1 MQTVASGLLSAQAL
15 ADLLAISPRTL
26 RRLDSAGRLPRAVRI
41 GPQVKRWRR
50 DEIFAWIEAGC
61 PLRKQWESLRDLP
74 A

>member
-41 GPQVKRWRR
+41 GTQLKRWRR
-50 DEIFAWIEAGC
+50 DEIVAWIEADC
-61 PLRKQWESLRDLP
+61 PPLNEWSWNRTDR
-74 A
+74 